1 MIRRL
6 GYGSNQHI
14 IGIAIMAAFTVVS
27 DARVNEAL
35 CRFERRSCAVA
46 YITILLRR
54 YMFDR
59 HPGTDHTIMTGRA
72 IAAIYTRVVKRRIS
86 KVRDVMAHGAIR
98 SGWHVI
104 NVLTNIDHIVV
115 AGFTVIS
122 DTDMIKAAG
131 SKGARG
137 VTNTAIF
144 SSRHVV
150 EGLTARIN
158 TMA

>member
-1 MIRRL
+1 MCDRFS
-6 GYGSNQHI
+6 GTD
-14 IGIAIMAAFTVVS
+14 ATIMAG
-27 DARVNEAL
+27 
-35 CRFERRSCAVA
+35 C
-46 YITILLRR
+46 
-54 YMFDR
+54 
-59 HPGTDHTIMTGRA
+59 A
-72 IAAIYTRVVKRRIS
+72 IAGIDTDVVKRRIS
-86 KVRDVMAHGAIR
+86 KARCVMAHGAIR
-98 SGWHVI
+98 SGRHVI
-104 NVLTNIDHIVV
+104 NEFTNTDHIVV